1 MAVRGV
7 NHIGIPVRDLDATVS
22 WYREMLGIEPTFGQK
37 GKPDPEVDRVV
48 QVEGAVIDMAFCV
61 LGNTCVEFLEYRE
74 PDGEDFSLRNC
85 DVGAV
90 HICFEVDDA
99 QGLYE
104 QLVSK
109 GVEFSQPPAVIADGP
124 LEGITY
130 AYFRDLQGLQLEL
143 FQVPA
148 GSIATAQPS

>member
-7 NHIGIPVRDLDATVS
+7 NHIGVPVRDLDATVS
-22 WYREMLGIEPTFGQK
+22 WYREKLGIEPTFGQL
-37 GKPDPEVDRVV
+37 GTSGAEVETVV

-74 PDGEDFSLRNC
+74 PEGQDFTLRNC
-85 DVGAV
+85 DIGAV
-90 HICFEVDDA
+90 HICFEVDDIDA
-99 QGLYE
+99 TYQH
-104 QLVSK
+104 LVNE
-109 GVEFSQPPAVIADGP
+109 GVEFSAPPALIADGP
-124 LEGITY
+124 LQGIAF

-148 GSIATAQPS
+148 GSPATAQ